1 MKGEN
6 IMKKIIPFKKDIIFK
21 TNIAEITSISLEN
34 TLNKDQDNEICGDF
48 TVSGEYRIADESIHT
63 ESFSYDLPFDIH
75 MDEKYDL
82 EHAVIDIDDFYYEIV
97 NNNVLNVNI
106 DVLIDKIE
114 EKEIEELTLEEVN
127 IPREDILEEAPRE
140 EALKESSREDDLEEP
155 LEKIVAEER
164 KEDSKVEEVVRCIE
178 PEEIETKV
186 QSNTPIS
193 SLFDNIEDSSET
205 YKSYK
210 IYIVREGDD
219 LEFIM
224 EKYATTREILEQ
236 YNDLK
241 EIKIGDKIII
251 PSENEFA

>member
-1 MKGEN
+1 
-6 IMKKIIPFKKDIIFK
+6 MKKIIPFKKDIIFK

-34 TLNKDQDNEICGDF
+34 TLSKNNDNEISGEF
-48 TVSGEYRIADESIHT
+48 TVSGEYRITDESIHT
-63 ESFSYDLPFDIH
+63 ESFLYNLPFDIR
-75 MDEKYDL
+75 MDDKYDL
-82 EHAVIDIDDFYYEIV
+82 ENVIIDVDDFYYEII

-106 DVLIDKIE
+106 DVLVDKLE
-114 EKEIEELTLEEVN
+114 EKLIIEPELEEVI
-127 IPREDILEEAPRE
+127 IPREDILDSEINVY
-140 EALKESSREDDLEEP
+140 
-155 LEKIVAEER
+155 EKT
-164 KEDSKVEEVVRCIE
+164 RCIE
-178 PEEIETKV
+178 PVEEK
-186 QSNTPIS
+186 IS
-193 SLFDNIEDSSET
+193 EQQFISTIFDNKEDANET

-224 EKYATTREILEQ
+224 EKYSTTKDILEQ

>member
-1 MKGEN
+1 
-6 IMKKIIPFKKDIIFK
+6 MKKIIPFKKDIIFK
-21 TNIAEITSISLEN
+21 TNIEEITSISLEH
-34 TLNKDQDNEICGDF
+34 TLSKQKDNEISGEF
-48 TVSGEYRIADESIHT
+48 TVSGEYRITDESIHT
-63 ESFSYDLPFDIH
+63 ESFIYNLPFDIR

-82 EHAVIDIDDFYYEIV
+82 ENVTIDIDDFYYEII

-106 DVLIDKIE
+106 DVLLDKLE
-114 EKEIEELTLEEVN
+114 EKLIIEDELEEVI
-127 IPREDILEEAPRE
+127 IPREDILSNIEINENG
-140 EALKESSREDDLEEP
+140 KN
-155 LEKIVAEER
+155 
-164 KEDSKVEEVVRCIE
+164 RCIE
-178 PEEIETKV
+178 EEEIEVDKTF
-186 QSNTPIS
+186 IS
-193 SLFDNIEDSSET
+193 TMFDNKDDSNET

-224 EKYATTREILEQ
+224 EKYSTTKDILEQ

>member
-1 MKGEN
+1 
-6 IMKKIIPFKKDIIFK
+6 MKKIIPFKKDIIFK

-34 TLNKDQDNEICGDF
+34 TLSKNNDNEISGEF
-48 TVSGEYRIADESIHT
+48 TVSGEYRITDESIHT
-63 ESFSYDLPFDIH
+63 ESFLYNLPFDIR
-75 MDEKYDL
+75 MDDKYDL
-82 EHAVIDIDDFYYEIV
+82 ENVIIDVDDFYYEII

-106 DVLIDKIE
+106 DVLVDKLE
-114 EKEIEELTLEEVN
+114 EKLIIEPELEEVV
-127 IPREDILEEAPRE
+127 IPREDILDSE
-140 EALKESSREDDLEEP
+140 
-155 LEKIVAEER
+155 INVAE
-164 KEDSKVEEVVRCIE
+164 KTRCIE
-178 PEEIETKV
+178 PVEEKINE
-186 QSNTPIS
+186 QQFIS
-193 SLFDNIEDSSET
+193 TIFDNKEDTNET

-224 EKYATTREILEQ
+224 EKYSTTKDILEQ

>member
-1 MKGEN
+1 
-6 IMKKIIPFKKDIIFK
+6 MKKIIPFKKDIIFK
-21 TNIAEITSISLEN
+21 TNIEEITSISLEH
-34 TLNKDQDNEICGDF
+34 TLSKQKDNEISGEF
-48 TVSGEYRIADESIHT
+48 TVSGEYRITDESIHT
-63 ESFSYDLPFDIH
+63 ESFIYNLPFDIR

-82 EHAVIDIDDFYYEIV
+82 ENVTIDIDDFYYEII

-106 DVLIDKIE
+106 DVLLDKLE
-114 EKEIEELTLEEVN
+114 EKLIIEDELEEVI
-127 IPREDILEEAPRE
+127 IPREDILSNIEINENG
-140 EALKESSREDDLEEP
+140 KN
-155 LEKIVAEER
+155 
-164 KEDSKVEEVVRCIE
+164 RCIE
-178 PEEIETKV
+178 EEEIEVDKTF
-186 QSNTPIS
+186 IS
-193 SLFDNIEDSSET
+193 TMFDNKDDSNET

-224 EKYATTREILEQ
+224 EKYSTTKDVLEQ

>member
-1 MKGEN
+1 
-6 IMKKIIPFKKDIIFK
+6 MKKIIPFKKDIIFK
-21 TNIAEITSISLEN
+21 TNIEEITSISLEH
-34 TLNKDQDNEICGDF
+34 TLSKNKENEISGEF
-48 TVSGEYRIADESIHT
+48 SLSGEYRITDESIHT
-63 ESFSYDLPFDIH
+63 ESFIYNLPFDIR

-82 EHAVIDIDDFYYEIV
+82 ENVTIDIDDFYYEIV

-106 DVLIDKIE
+106 DVLLDKLE
-114 EKEIEELTLEEVN
+114 ERLIMEPELEEVI
-127 IPREDILEEAPRE
+127 IPREDILSNIEINEN
-140 EALKESSREDDLEEP
+140 
-155 LEKIVAEER
+155 EKN
-164 KEDSKVEEVVRCIE
+164 RCIE
-178 PEEIETKV
+178 DEEREIDKTF
-186 QSNTPIS
+186 IS
-193 SLFDNIEDSSET
+193 TMFDNKDDSNET

-224 EKYATTREILEQ
+224 EKYSTTKDILEQ

>member
-1 MKGEN
+1 MNKKGEGK
-6 IMKKIIPFKKDIIFK
+6 MKKIIPFKKDIIFK

-34 TLNKDQDNEICGDF
+34 TLSKNNDNEISGEF
-48 TVSGEYRIADESIHT
+48 TVSGEYRITDESIHT
-63 ESFSYDLPFDIH
+63 ESFLYNLPFDIR
-75 MDEKYDL
+75 MDDKYDL
-82 EHAVIDIDDFYYEIV
+82 ENVIIDVDDFYYEII

-106 DVLIDKIE
+106 DVLVDKLE
-114 EKEIEELTLEEVN
+114 EKLIIEPELEEVV
-127 IPREDILEEAPRE
+127 IPREDILDSE
-140 EALKESSREDDLEEP
+140 
-155 LEKIVAEER
+155 INVAE
-164 KEDSKVEEVVRCIE
+164 KTRCIE
-178 PEEIETKV
+178 PVEEKINE
-186 QSNTPIS
+186 QQFIS
-193 SLFDNIEDSSET
+193 TIFDNKEDTNET

-224 EKYATTREILEQ
+224 EKYSTTKDILEQ

>member
-1 MKGEN
+1 
-6 IMKKIIPFKKDIIFK
+6 MKKIIPFKKDIIFK
-21 TNIAEITSISLEN
+21 TNIEEITSISLEH
-34 TLNKDQDNEICGDF
+34 TLSKQKDNEISGEF
-48 TVSGEYRIADESIHT
+48 TVSGEYRITDESIHT
-63 ESFSYDLPFDIH
+63 ESFIYNLPFDIR

-82 EHAVIDIDDFYYEIV
+82 ENVTIDIDDFYYEII

-106 DVLIDKIE
+106 DVLLDKIE
-114 EKEIEELTLEEVN
+114 EKLIIEDELEEVI
-127 IPREDILEEAPRE
+127 IPREDILSNIEINENG
-140 EALKESSREDDLEEP
+140 KN
-155 LEKIVAEER
+155 
-164 KEDSKVEEVVRCIE
+164 RCIE
-178 PEEIETKV
+178 EEEIEVDKTF
-186 QSNTPIS
+186 IS
-193 SLFDNIEDSSET
+193 TMFDNKDDSNET

-224 EKYATTREILEQ
+224 EKYSTTKDVLEQ

>member
-1 MKGEN
+1 
-6 IMKKIIPFKKDIIFK
+6 MKKIIPFKKDIIFK
-21 TNIAEITSISLEN
+21 TNIEEITSISLEH
-34 TLNKDQDNEICGDF
+34 TLSKNKENEISGEF
-48 TVSGEYRIADESIHT
+48 SVSGEYRITDESIHT
-63 ESFSYDLPFDIH
+63 ESFIYNLPFDIR

-82 EHAVIDIDDFYYEIV
+82 ENVTIDIDDFYYEII

-106 DVLIDKIE
+106 DVLLDKLE
-114 EKEIEELTLEEVN
+114 EKLIIEDELEEVI
-127 IPREDILEEAPRE
+127 IPREDILSNIEINENG
-140 EALKESSREDDLEEP
+140 KN
-155 LEKIVAEER
+155 
-164 KEDSKVEEVVRCIE
+164 RCIE
-178 PEEIETKV
+178 EEEIEVDKTF
-186 QSNTPIS
+186 IS
-193 SLFDNIEDSSET
+193 TMFDNKDDSNET

-224 EKYATTREILEQ
+224 EKYSTTKDVLEQ

>member
-1 MKGEN
+1 
-6 IMKKIIPFKKDIIFK
+6 MKKIIPFKKDIIFK
-21 TNIAEITSISLEN
+21 TNIEEITSISLEH
-34 TLNKDQDNEICGDF
+34 TLSKQKDNEISGEF
-48 TVSGEYRIADESIHT
+48 TVSGEYRITDESIHT
-63 ESFSYDLPFDIH
+63 ESFLYNLPFDIR

-82 EHAVIDIDDFYYEIV
+82 ENVTIDIDDFYYEII

-106 DVLIDKIE
+106 DVLLDKLE
-114 EKEIEELTLEEVN
+114 EKLIIEDELEEVI
-127 IPREDILEEAPRE
+127 IPREDILSNIEINENG
-140 EALKESSREDDLEEP
+140 KN
-155 LEKIVAEER
+155 
-164 KEDSKVEEVVRCIE
+164 RCIE
-178 PEEIETKV
+178 EEKIEVDKTF
-186 QSNTPIS
+186 IS
-193 SLFDNIEDSSET
+193 TMFDNKDDSNET

-224 EKYATTREILEQ
+224 EKYSTTKDVLEQ